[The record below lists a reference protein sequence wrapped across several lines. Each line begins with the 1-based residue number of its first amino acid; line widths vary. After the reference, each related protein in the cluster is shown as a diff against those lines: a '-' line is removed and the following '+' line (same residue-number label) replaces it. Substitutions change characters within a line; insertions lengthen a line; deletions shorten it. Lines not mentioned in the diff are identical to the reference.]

1 MEGCSVCAIGD
12 EREARTAPQHVRVFL
27 RFPTNT
33 TLDSRSIAPKYKY
46 KIMCSVM

>member
-33 TLDSRSIAPKYKY
+33 NAGLSIDRSEVQIQNY
-46 KIMCSVM
+46 V